1 MDERSTPGERR
12 QPFRDAG
19 GDGAIVF
26 DPRRLSQAS
35 PELFEPAHYAA
46 EAQPV
51 QGQGGRGAAW
61 FVRGVFGAG
70 VLRRYRRGGWA
81 AYVSDDAY
89 WWRGE
94 TEVRSL
100 REFALLQRLRDKG
113 LPVPAPIAAMYLR
126 RGPLYRTAILVER
139 IPDVRSFVDCVQA
152 DAAAAPWGAVGAAIG
167 HCHRAGARHADLNAH
182 NVLVDQARKPWLIDW
197 DKGTM
202 ESAPGD
208 WCIDVLNRLERSL
221 RKRVAGLREGAIEQG
236 MQTLRKA
243 HALELGA

>member
-1 MDERSTPGERR
+1 MEDRSTPGERR

-26 DPRRLSQAS
+26 DPRRLSQAT
-35 PELFEPAHYAA
+35 PELFDPVHYAA

-81 AYVSDDAY
+81 AYLSQDAY

-94 TEVRSL
+94 SEARSI
-100 REFALLQRLRDKG
+100 REYALLQRLRGAG
-113 LPVPAPIAAMYLR
+113 LPVPSPIAAMYRR
-126 RGPLYRTAILVER
+126 RGPVYRAAILVER
-139 IPDVRSFVDCVQA
+139 IPDVRSFADCVQS
-152 DAAAAPWGAVGAAIG
+152 DGDAAPWGAVGAAIG

-182 NVLVDQARKPWLIDW
+182 NLLIDQLRKPWLIDW
-197 DKGTM
+197 DKGRM
-202 ESAPGD
+202 ESGPGP
-208 WCIDVLNRLERSL
+208 WCAEVLDRLERSL
-221 RKRVAGLREGAIEQG
+221 RKRIVGSGVNAIEQG
-236 MQTLRKA
+236 MRKLRKA
-243 HALELGA
+243 HSLELGT